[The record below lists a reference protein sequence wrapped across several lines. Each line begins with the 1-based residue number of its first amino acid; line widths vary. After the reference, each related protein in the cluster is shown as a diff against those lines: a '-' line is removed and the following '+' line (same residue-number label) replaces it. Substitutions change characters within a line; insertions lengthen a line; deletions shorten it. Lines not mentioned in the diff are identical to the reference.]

1 MADGTF
7 EKVTHSDRPFYGARK
22 LLICGFSSKAQVKFK
37 NLLQMVNITD
47 LPIVWATSGED
58 ETCLSDLF
66 AQPDNT
72 GSGVSST
79 LPRAIVLSGITNNE
93 LHRLMDMA
101 RKTGM
106 KPVLWAVL
114 TPTSETWTLKS
125 LLGELAAE
133 RRAMQQK
140 K

>member
-1 MADGTF
+1 MADAKF
-7 EKVTHSDRPFYGARK
+7 EKVTHSDRPFYGTRK
-22 LLICGFSSKAQVKFK
+22 MLICGFSAKAQIQFEK
-37 NLLQMVNITD
+37 LLQMVDMTD
-47 LPIVWATSGED
+47 LPVVWATSGQAG
-58 ETCLSDLF
+58 TRLSDLF
-66 AQPDNT
+66 AQPGNT

-79 LPRAIVLSGITNNE
+79 LPRAIVLSGITDNE

-125 LLGELAAE
+125 LLDELAAE

-140 K
+140 R

>member
-7 EKVTHSDRPFYGARK
+7 EKVTHSDRPFYGTRK
-22 LLICGFSSKAQVKFK
+22 LLICGFSVNAQIKFK
-37 NLLQMVNITD
+37 NLLERVNITD
-47 LPIVWATSGED
+47 LPVVWATSAQA
-58 ETCLSDLF
+58 ETRLSDLF

-79 LPRAIVLSGITNNE
+79 LPRAIVLSGITDNE

-114 TPTSETWTLKS
+114 TPTSETWILKS
-125 LLGELAAE
+125 LLTELAAE
-133 RRAMQQK
+133 RRAMQK
-140 K
+140 KK